1 MYCKEPWHTQP
12 LIDPLDCR
20 QDHGQMHGAAVAD
33 TRANL
38 KQETPLHV

>member
-1 MYCKEPWHTQP
+1 MYGKEFMQKQW

-20 QDHGQMHGAAVAD
+20 QDHGEMHGAAVAD

-38 KQETPLHV
+38 E